1 MFLAL
6 KEIMHSKFR
15 YFLVIG
21 LLFLISYLVFF
32 LTGLAFGLAQS
43 NRTAIDKWDA
53 DNIVLADG
61 VDNRLAMSQITEEE
75 WDTVKADEQAIIAV
89 QAMLFENDNVDE
101 SLSAQLFGINKDT
114 FLAPNIIEGKMF
126 QDKNEV
132 VVDENFAIDN
142 ELDIG
147 DKLTFNNSDDE
158 LTIVG
163 LTENAQ
169 LSVQPVVYV
178 DFDDYQNLESTFGS
192 NEQSVASAV
201 VTRGSVS
208 ADEEVTDIEMIS
220 DFISELPG
228 YSAQNATFILMIG
241 FLIVIAAIVIGIFI
255 YVLTLQKESIFG
267 ILKAQGIANSY
278 LIVSVVGQ
286 TFVLAIIGVL
296 LAMGLNYASSLL
308 LPAAVPFSLNWAL
321 IGITA
326 GLIVLFAILGGL
338 FSARTITK
346 IDPLEAIG

>member
-192 NEQSVASAV
+192 NEQAVASAV

-208 ADEEVTDIEMIS
+208 ADEEVTDIETIS

-241 FLIVIAAIVIGIFI
+241 MF
-255 YVLTLQKESIFG
+255 
-267 ILKAQGIANSY
+267 
-278 LIVSVVGQ
+278 
-286 TFVLAIIGVL
+286 
-296 LAMGLNYASSLL
+296 
-308 LPAAVPFSLNWAL
+308 
-321 IGITA
+321 
-326 GLIVLFAILGGL
+326 
-338 FSARTITK
+338 
-346 IDPLEAIG
+346 